1 MIFTRRC
8 SRLSTRGLRA
18 YFTGCAILG
27 ATLLLIP
34 SVVCAQSELPHVQT
48 PLSASAANKAR
59 STQRPDVAR
68 FRTRVEATLSAP
80 GPDKGLWG
88 LLITD
93 ADSGEALYSQNADSL
108 FTPAS
113 DTKLFT
119 TALALATLG
128 PNYQIRTTI
137 ETPGALDQNGVL
149 RGDLVL
155 VGRGDANL
163 SNRKFPFDKKVER
176 EGAPEKAIS
185 ELADAVVVHGVK
197 QIVGDVIADDS
208 MFRSERFP
216 DGWSVDDM
224 LWGYGAAVS
233 AIAVNDNTFTLD
245 LLPGDRDGAPVSI
258 AIDRQTDF
266 YEIENSVRTIAR
278 GTEEKL
284 AVAREPGSRKIRVS
298 GTMPAGA
305 AVRHLEIAIEEPA
318 EYAAALL
325 AHLLEERGV
334 QISGSALARH
344 ASGAEPAPS
353 QSEPATI
360 LAEHVSLPL
369 SEDIRLTNKASIN
382 LHAELMLLLAA
393 HEKAAA
399 TSREDAMN
407 VAGVFFKTAGIA
419 EKSVILEDGSGL
431 SRQDLATPR
440 AFVQLL
446 GYAAKQPWGELYR
459 STLPV
464 AGEDGTLMDRMKN
477 TPAAGHV
484 FAKTGTI
491 EHVNAL
497 SGYATTERG
506 AHLIFSIL
514 GNNNDMH
521 AQAADAVIDSIVVAM
536 VQELGPAPA
545 AKLKTPAA
553 RPKK

>member
-1 MIFTRRC
+1 MVSIRR
-8 SRLSTRGLRA
+8 LRA
-18 YFTGCAILG
+18 CFTACTFLG
-27 ATLLLIP
+27 VVLLLIP
-34 SVVCAQSELPHVQT
+34 SAARSQSRLPQVQL
-48 PLSASAANKAR
+48 PPRDSSASNAKAAER
-59 STQRPDVAR
+59 VDVAR
-68 FRTRVEATLSAP
+68 FRMRLEAALAPP

-93 ADSGEALYSQNADSL
+93 ADTGQVLFAQNPDSL

-113 DTKLFT
+113 TAKLFT

-128 PNYQIRTTI
+128 PDYRIHTTV
-137 ETPGALDQNGVL
+137 ETSGTLGDNGIL

-155 VGRGDANL
+155 IGRGDANL
-163 SNRKFPFDKKVER
+163 SNRKFPFEKKAER
-176 EGAPEKAIS
+176 EGAPERDLA
-185 ELADAVVVHGVK
+185 ELADAVVARGVK
-197 QIVGDVIADDS
+197 QIDGDVIADDS

-216 DGWSVDDM
+216 SGWSVDDM
-224 LWGYGAAVS
+224 LWSYGAAVS
-233 AIAVNDNTFTLD
+233 AIAVNDNTFTLE
-245 LLPGDRDGAPVSI
+245 LVPGDREGAPVGVTVQP
-258 AIDRQTDF
+258 QTDF
-266 YEIENSVRTIAR
+266 YVIENSVHTLAR

-305 AVRHLEIAIEEPA
+305 AARHLEIAIEEPA

-325 AHLLEERGV
+325 VRLLEERGV
-334 QISGSALARH
+334 QISGGARSRH
-344 ASGAEPAPS
+344 ASDSEIVSS
-353 QSEPATI
+353 QSGPAMI
-360 LAEHVSLPL
+360 LAEHISPPL

-399 TSREDAMN
+399 TSREEATN
-407 VAGVFFKTAGIA
+407 FAGDFFKTAGIA
-419 EKSVILEDGSGL
+419 DKTVMLEDGSGL
-431 SRQDLATPR
+431 SRHDLVTPR

-446 GYAAKQPWGELYR
+446 RYAAMQPWGDLYR

-491 EHVNAL
+491 GHVNTL
-497 SGYATTERG
+497 SGYATTEHG

-545 AKLKTPAA
+545 AK
-553 RPKK
+553 RKK